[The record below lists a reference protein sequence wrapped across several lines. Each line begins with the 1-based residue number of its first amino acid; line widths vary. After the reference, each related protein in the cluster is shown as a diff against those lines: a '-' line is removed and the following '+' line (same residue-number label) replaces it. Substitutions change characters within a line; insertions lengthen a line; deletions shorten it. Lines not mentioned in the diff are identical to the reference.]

1 MIYII
6 DDKLSRQSDYG
17 WTIERFSQYS
27 NIETI
32 NNLVSLTEK
41 QDDIFSSKENIILF
55 HESFLNSSDTTVQ
68 EVLKKLKN
76 NFKKYEGQIPIAYF
90 SGSKS
95 SRWIGENGKVAMMPP
110 DVLYHNLNIFINK
123 YINGEFDFKYLLFGQ
138 NIQQESSLKEHITE
152 VNNANWRKGQFPIS
166 KNVFFAFT
174 ESYACESPFSNASI
188 NSNWDFY
195 TQTIS
200 DEDLDKL
207 TTDWFANTEYDAIYI
222 PLCFGQTLSDF
233 MGLRLAMHIRLT
245 ETKCQ
250 HKPIY
255 IYGEATIENIKNN
268 DCFDALKFS
277 GISLIHCDYNSMKHS
292 IENNP
297 SQNNDGISRDILS
310 IKLGIPTNIGDNHSV
325 ANQWAIYRWKEMFQ
339 WKNEEPEIINTNFNT
354 NLYFKYL
361 IARFGKH
368 DKFKSKKKKDCNIS
382 DIKGKTILYIDD
394 EYNKGW
400 ENIMEAIFKSNN
412 AKFICY
418 KDFSKKYNKEDLIN
432 NIKNFLNENEADCYL
447 LDLRLHEDDFTE
459 RTNLTGH
466 EIAQYIKQQNKGNQ
480 IVVFTASNKIW
491 NLKKQLLDIGAVG
504 YALKESPES
513 NYNREESRQLFIEF
527 SKTITKACKLSFL
540 KDLYNQQ
547 QILKKTNIEA
557 AELDNIIDLLIVDD
571 GNNNVSIRKSV
582 LLTEIVFLEH
592 YISQVDKLSL
602 FKTSEEAKESLQ
614 LCLNGKEIHKLT
626 GHLFVKR
633 EEQSSGRKNI
643 IRAEYFKNKTATR
656 SEWSNVSDSDA
667 VLIIASLYLYY
678 GLSKKAIQ
686 QYIDL
691 KLIRN
696 TQVAHLGEQKL
707 NVGNDYQQKNSITI
721 DMLKDFYYDVIVP
734 VVLHNK
740 QNTQTE

>member
-6 DDKLSRQSDYG
+6 DDKLSRQNDYG
-17 WTIERFSQYS
+17 WTIERFSEYS
-27 NIETI
+27 NIEAI
-32 NNLVSLTEK
+32 NNLLSLKEK
-41 QDDIFSSKENIILF
+41 LDNIFSSEENIILF
-55 HESFLNSSDTTVQ
+55 HESFLNSSDPTVQ
-68 EVLKKLKN
+68 EVLKELKD

-95 SRWIGENGKVAMMPP
+95 SRWIGESGKVAMMPP
-110 DVLYHNLNIFINK
+110 DVLYHNLAIFIDK
-123 YINGEFDFKYLLFGQ
+123 YINGEFDFKYLLFGK
-138 NIQQESSLKEHITE
+138 NIQLESSLKEHISE
-152 VNNANWRKGQFPIS
+152 VNDANWGKGQFSIS

-174 ESYACESPFSNASI
+174 ESYACESPFSNAYI
-188 NSNWDFY
+188 NCNWDFY
-195 TQTIS
+195 SQTIS

-207 TTDWFANTEYDAIYI
+207 TTEWFANTEYDAIYI

-250 HKPIY
+250 YKPIY
-255 IYGEATIENIKNN
+255 IYGEATIEDIKNN

-277 GISLIHCDYNSMKHS
+277 GVSLIHCDYDSMKHS

-297 SQNNDGISRDILS
+297 SQNSDGISRDILS
-310 IKLGIPTNIGDNHSV
+310 IKLDIPTNIGDNHSV

-339 WKNEEPEIINTNFNT
+339 WKSEEPEIINTDFNT

-368 DKFKSKKKKDCNIS
+368 DKFKSKKKIPCNIS

-400 ENIMEAIFKSNN
+400 GNIMEAIFKSNG
-412 AKFICY
+412 AKSICY
-418 KDFSKKYNKEDLIN
+418 KDFSKKYSKEDLIN

-459 RTNLTGH
+459 IKNLTGH

-491 NLKKQLLDIGAVG
+491 NLKKQLLEFGAVG

-513 NYNREESRQLFIEF
+513 NYNRDESRELFIEF

-540 KDLYNQQ
+540 KKLYNQQ
-547 QILKKTNIEA
+547 QILKKINVETE
-557 AELDNIIDLLIVDD
+557 ELDNIIDLLIVDD
-571 GNNNVSIRKSV
+571 GNNNASILKSV

-614 LCLNGKEIHKLT
+614 LCLNGREIHKLT

-643 IRAEYFKNKTATR
+643 IEAEYFKDETATP
-656 SEWSNVSDSDA
+656 SDWSNVSDSDA

-678 GLSKKAIQ
+678 GLSKEAIK
-686 QYIDL
+686 QYIEI

-707 NVGNDYQQKNSITI
+707 KVGNDYKQRVSITI
-721 DMLKDFYYDVIVP
+721 EKLKDFYYDVIVP

-740 QNTQTE
+740 QNIQTK